1 MGLHKLYPY
10 QRKGGTGECGVV
22 PQVARAG
29 VCWVECFVTSDE
41 PFSGSRR
48 PTFKTWEDAMNN
60 SSMFTADRGT
70 HLKIVVVSL
79 VCATVVAGIGI
90 AARVSVPKGLME
102 APVIT
107 VGKPVTA
114 STTDGTSIR

>member
-1 MGLHKLYPY
+1 
-10 QRKGGTGECGVV
+10 
-22 PQVARAG
+22 
-29 VCWVECFVTSDE
+29 
-41 PFSGSRR
+41 
-48 PTFKTWEDAMNN
+48 MNN

-79 VCATVVAGIGI
+79 VCATIVAGIGI
-90 AARVSVPKGLME
+90 AARVTPPSGHME
-102 APVIT
+102 AGVIT